1 MKNSNRKISLL
12 IVAHVCMY
20 HMFIIV
26 GVSCGC
32 VAVFRQIKIVSVCI
46 RKSPLTLL
54 QSHNNNT
61 HVTHMREYAVFEDV
75 RAHRHNRRSCR
86 RCRHW
91 PRWGFTFFF
100 VCVLFDL
107 FHARTVV
114 LLSTVVVGWLLAN
127 EKWSKTLRCWKFV
140 SRTPCDIQ
148 YFHTSIAAVWIDRHS
163 SRNRKKKNKK
173 RRWTQRRLEYMFNFT
188 L

>member
-26 GVSCGC
+26 RVSCGC

-61 HVTHMREYAVFEDV
+61 YVTHMREYAVFEDA

-91 PRWGFTFFF
+91 PRWSFTFFLCF
-100 VCVLFDL
+100 VWFVPCA
-107 FHARTVV
+107 HRR
-114 LLSTVVVGWLLAN
+114 VVVDGRRRLVVSEWEIKKNPQMLKICLSN
-127 EKWSKTLRCWKFV
+127 SLRYSIFPHFYCGCLDRSTLQQK
-140 SRTPCDIQ
+140 Q
-148 YFHTSIAAVWIDRHS
+148 
-163 SRNRKKKNKK
+163 KKKKQK
-173 RRWTQRRLEYMFNFT
+173 TQMNAKAFGIYV
-188 L
+188 

>member
-1 MKNSNRKISLL
+1 MRNRLCTRSRKPFANLHTQLGHFTGLRNQTSYSNNHRTKTEKKYEKSVRKISLL

-26 GVSCGC
+26 RVSCGC

-91 PRWGFTFFF
+91 PR
-100 VCVLFDL
+100 
-107 FHARTVV
+107 
-114 LLSTVVVGWLLAN
+114 
-127 EKWSKTLRCWKFV
+127 
-140 SRTPCDIQ
+140 
-148 YFHTSIAAVWIDRHS
+148 
-163 SRNRKKKNKK
+163 
-173 RRWTQRRLEYMFNFT
+173 
-188 L
+188 